1 MTMILD
7 RVCGFLNREVRE
19 NPEIR
24 EIVIN
29 PNFTGV
35 LLENNDMGMAMNIRK
50 GSDHDAESYIDI
62 EKIIGL
68 GEK

>member
-1 MTMILD
+1 MILD